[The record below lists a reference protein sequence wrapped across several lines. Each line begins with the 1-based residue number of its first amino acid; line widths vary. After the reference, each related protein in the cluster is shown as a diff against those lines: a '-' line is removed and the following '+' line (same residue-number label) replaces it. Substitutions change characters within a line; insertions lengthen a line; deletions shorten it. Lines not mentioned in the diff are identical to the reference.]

1 MGVTVGACIRVTLII
16 KLPRSLR
23 LPSLTRTSW
32 AARVKWRA
40 DCPHCD
46 MNPEQEVSFM
56 ATYKVA
62 LVPGDGVGPE
72 VMAEA
77 GKVLDALAASDG
89 SVSFQY
95 THFPWGSNYYRE
107 TGRMMPEDGLEQLK
121 PHDAI
126 LFGAVGDPDIPDHI
140 TLHGLILPIR
150 RAFDQGVCLRP
161 SYLYEGVASP
171 LEGVNPGEIDM
182 VVFRENTEGEYA
194 PIGGFLYHGMPERS
208 GGPVQCLYTKGHR
221 KDNQGGL

>member
-1 MGVTVGACIRVTLII
+1 M
-16 KLPRSLR
+16 
-23 LPSLTRTSW
+23 
-32 AARVKWRA
+32 AA
-40 DCPHCD
+40 
-46 MNPEQEVSFM
+46 
-56 ATYKVA
+56 YKVA

-77 GKVLDALAASDG
+77 RKVLDALAASDG
-89 SVSFQY
+89 GMSFQY
-95 THFPWGSNYYRE
+95 THFPWGSSYYRE

-161 SYLYEGVASP
+161 SYLYEGVTSP
-171 LEGVNPGEIDM
+171 LEE
-182 VVFRENTEGEYA
+182 
-194 PIGGFLYHGMPERS
+194 
-208 GGPVQCLYTKGHR
+208 
-221 KDNQGGL
+221 